1 MHVDTLGIDHDGS
14 SLFACTVTVAL
25 GGKGGTGL
33 SISKCPVARAA
44 VLTPHNATRERA
56 CEVRRLAMVSKTLHS
71 QRLF

>member
-33 SISKCPVARAA
+33 SISNPDGSHAA
-44 VLTPHNATRERA
+44 THNFTERGSAACFRPWWPHTSAPGTSE
-56 CEVRRLAMVSKTLHS
+56 EVV
-71 QRLF
+71 